1 MSSTT
6 SESDTIQAP
15 SRSRF
20 SIAKLRSEEEITAL
34 REDWQG
40 LTEIIPD
47 CPFFLTWE
55 WISTWWRYLGVNNE
69 LWLLTARDTDDHL
82 AGLAPWMRGHRKV
95 GPITFR
101 WLSFIGS
108 GLARPA
114 HLDIIA
120 RPGEEEILS
129 AAFLQYLQNHRG
141 EWDVLV
147 LEGLRQRSPLVP
159 LLSVRQGKCARRQ
172 PVKCAFVSLPTSWE
186 TFQQDCMT
194 AKLRKTIRYYERR
207 LEKHAPGKV
216 VFLSASSESD
226 LDAAVEFLIRNSRRL
241 FRQRGFESSFED
253 HAFVSFY
260 HNMARIAL
268 QQGYLRFYQLKVDD
282 QIIAVQS
289 CFRYKEIV
297 YGYQT
302 AFDSDWGKY
311 SPGQQLLAHVFR
323 EAIREKAGEVDMMH
337 GDTDYKSAWASDV
350 RQDAHILYALN
361 WWGKLWLLGINLVNG
376 IIFLSRKVLPESMR
390 QKINRRLARNL
401 S

>member
-1 MSSTT
+1 MKSTPT
-6 SESDTIQAP
+6 ESDTFRAP
-15 SRSRF
+15 TRSHYT
-20 SIAKLRSEEEITAL
+20 IEKLRSAEEISAL
-34 REDWQG
+34 REEWQG
-40 LTEIIPD
+40 LTETISA
-47 CPFFLTWE
+47 CPFFLSRE
-55 WISTWWRYLGVNNE
+55 WISTWWRYLGANNE

-82 AGLAPWMRGHRKV
+82 AGLAPWMRSHRKV

-108 GLARPA
+108 GLARPV

-129 AAFLQYLQNHRG
+129 AAFLQYLHDHPG
-141 EWDVLV
+141 EWDVLE
-147 LEGLRQRSPLVP
+147 LEGLRQISPLGP
-159 LLSVRQGKCARRQ
+159 LLSDRQGKCARRD
-172 PVKCAFVSLPTSWE
+172 PVKCAFVALPTAWE
-186 TFQQDCMT
+186 TFQQECMT

-216 VFLSASSESD
+216 AFQIAASEPD

-253 HAFVSFY
+253 PAFRSFY
-260 HNMARIAL
+260 HHMVKISLA
-268 QQGYLRFYQLKVDD
+268 QGFLRFYQLKVAE

-302 AFDSDWGKY
+302 AFDSDWAKY

-323 EAIREKAGEVDMMH
+323 EAIREKAREVDMMH

-350 RQDAHILYALN
+350 RQDSHILYALN
-361 WWGKLWLLGINLVNG
+361 WRGKLWLHGINLVNG
-376 IIFLSRKVLPESMR
+376 IIFFSRKVLPESMR
-390 QKINRRLARNL
+390 QKINRRLARKL